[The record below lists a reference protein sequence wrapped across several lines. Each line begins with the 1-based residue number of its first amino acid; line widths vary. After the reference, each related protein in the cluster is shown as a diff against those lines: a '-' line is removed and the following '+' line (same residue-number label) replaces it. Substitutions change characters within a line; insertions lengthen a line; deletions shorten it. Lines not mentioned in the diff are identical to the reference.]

1 MFKHKQKPQH
11 DSHKNNTPLT
21 NPHHYKLHFTNQL
34 LKKMKINKLRIMN
47 LQP

>member
-34 LKKMKINKLRIMN
+34 LKKMKDFFT
-47 LQP
+47 PF